1 VFVTWGESSVRFAL
15 TMPKSPRVP
24 IFVLDS
30 HEKFQPLA
38 VESVEKAPATLVGLD
53 GKEHGKVALE
63 ALPAEGG
70 RMNFP
75 PDPEAQEKRLRPDLG
90 GVGYRR
96 ELVAAGLTWIQY
108 WLWYLYNPKRV
119 AGAGVHEG
127 DWEFVQVGY
136 GGETPVCVTVSR
148 HQTAGARLWW
158 EIERDDGRPV
168 IYVARDSHAHYF
180 EPVEEEFIWEDEAD
194 GKGERLDELEWR
206 PFGDWATWP
215 GLWGN
220 STGVGRSPQ
229 SPGSQGNRW
238 NAPHRYHSSG
248 AR

>member
-1 VFVTWGESSVRFAL
+1 
-15 TMPKSPRVP
+15 MPKSPRVP

-30 HEKFQPLA
+30 HENFQPLA
-38 VESVEKAPATLVGLD
+38 VESVEAAPATIVGLD
-53 GKEHGKVALE
+53 EEEHGNAALA
-63 ALPAEGG
+63 ALPPEGG

-75 PDPEAQEKRLRPDLG
+75 PDPEKQEKRLRPG
-90 GVGYRR
+90 FGRVGYRR
-96 ELVAAGLTWIQY
+96 ELVAGGLTWVQH
-108 WLWYLYNPKRV
+108 WLWYLYNPKQV

-136 GGETPVCVTVSR
+136 LGESPICVTASR
-148 HQTAGARLWW
+148 HRTAGSRMWW
-158 EIERDDGRPV
+158 DVERRDGRPV

-180 EPVEEEFIWEDEAD
+180 EPVENALEEWKDDAD
-194 GKGERLDELEWR
+194 GQGEVLAELEWK
-206 PFGDWATWP
+206 PFGGWATWP

-220 STGVGRSPQ
+220 STGIGHSPQ

-248 AR
+248 GR

>member
-1 VFVTWGESSVRFAL
+1 
-15 TMPKSPRVP
+15 MPKAPRVP
-24 IFVLDS
+24 IFRLDS
-30 HEKFQPLA
+30 HERFQPLA
-38 VESVEKAPATLVGLD
+38 VESVEAAPATLVGLD
-53 GKEHGKVALE
+53 EQGHGNVGLD
-63 ALPAEGG
+63 ALPPGGG

-75 PDPEAQEKRLRPDLG
+75 PDSTAQEKRLRPEFG

-96 ELVAAGLTWIQY
+96 ELVGGGLTWTQY
-108 WLWYLYNPKRV
+108 WLWYLYNPKQV

-136 GGETPVCVTVSR
+136 LGEVPICVTVSR
-148 HQTAGARLWW
+148 HRTAGARMWW
-158 EIERDDGRPV
+158 DVEKRDKRPV
-168 IYVARDSHAHYF
+168 VYVARDSHAHYF
-180 EPVEEEFIWEDEAD
+180 EPVENALEEWKDDAD
-194 GKGERLDELEWR
+194 GEGEVLDELEWR

-220 STGVGRSPQ
+220 STGLGRSPQ
-229 SPGSQGNRW
+229 SPGSQAERW

>member
-1 VFVTWGESSVRFAL
+1 MTKEKLSARVAL
-15 TMPKSPRVP
+15 IMPSSPRIP

-38 VESVEKAPATLVGLD
+38 VESVEAAKATLVGLD
-53 GKEHGKVALE
+53 EKEHGKVELG
-63 ALPAEGG
+63 ALPPQGG

-75 PDPEAQEKRLRPDLG
+75 PKPETQEQQLRAEFG
-90 GVGYRR
+90 RVGYVR
-96 ELVAAGLTWIQY
+96 ELKGGGLTWVQY
-108 WLWYLYNPKRV
+108 WLWYLYNPKQI

-136 GGETPVCVTVSR
+136 GGETPACVTVSR
-148 HQTAGARLWW
+148 HRTAGARMWW
-158 EIERDDGRPV
+158 EAKQRDGRPL

-180 EPVEEEFIWEDEAD
+180 EPVAKAFEWEDDAD
-194 GKGERLDELEWR
+194 GKGEVLDEIEWR
-206 PFGDWATWP
+206 PFGEWATWP

-220 STGVGRSPQ
+220 STGVGQSPQ